1 MVAGG
6 CVLMNCAESCS
17 LSTDWPDICHDEMI
31 RERKKSW
38 LERGGRGGGRG
49 LRKMR
54 WEK

>member
-1 MVAGG
+1 
-6 CVLMNCAESCS
+6 MNCAESCS